1 MSKSTIN
8 REFLDKMYR
17 RLHEVESSRANARNP
32 QDGLAWDSLHASVTR
47 TIDDY
52 LAAHAPA
59 QQEAKDHP

>member
-17 RLHEVESSRANARNP
+17 RLHEAESSRANAKNP
-32 QDGLAWDSLHASVTR
+32 EDGMARDSLHATITR